1 MALFGWFSLEK
12 QLLSKL
18 SNALKLKFTGTLH
31 AHIACTAAIK
41 IKYGGEAKKNG
52 FKEMN

>member
-12 QLLSKL
+12 QVLSTL
-18 SNALKLKFTGTLH
+18 SIALKLKFTGTFL
-31 AHIACTAAIK
+31 AHIACPAAIK
-41 IKYGGEAKKNG
+41 IKYRGEAKANG